1 MRRRVGF
8 LVLLIVVWLMLFVQ
22 HVRIQ
27 HQDHGW
33 LLNVYESTLD
43 VKGFAADQWVRA
55 QRLSDDCQGL
65 QRASAQAPPS
75 LVQAIHGFSP
85 PDSTSARI
93 LWLGTAP
100 GWGVAELEFDMLSP
114 AVIVLRQDSNGWHIP
129 LTGIWSGHTHPW
141 RPSPLIRNFLS
152 ARNPEVPAPL
162 LRCWQAQHPI
172 WNQQN

>member
-1 MRRRVGF
+1 MRRRVG
-8 LVLLIVVWLMLFVQ
+8 LLIFFIVVWLLLFVQ

-33 LLNVYESTLD
+33 LLNVYESNLD

-55 QRLSDDCQGL
+55 QRLGDNCPAL
-65 QRASAQAPPS
+65 QLSSPQIPPL
-75 LVQAIHGFSP
+75 LVQAIHGYSP

-93 LWLGTAP
+93 LWLGTAQ
-100 GWGVAELEFDMLSP
+100 GWGVAELEFDLLSP
-114 AVIVLRQDSNGWHIP
+114 AVIVLRQNSDGWHIP

-141 RPSPLIRNFLS
+141 RPSPLIRHFLGS
-152 ARNPEVPAPL
+152 RNPEVPPQL

-172 WNQQN
+172 WNQHN